1 MDKWLKRSQQNASAE
16 NVKSADEVEQMSNI
30 SNTKHSSDKS
40 ASVSTS
46 RRKRKYNQTF
56 VQYGFTFI
64 TENYEQR
71 PMCLL
76 CNEVLANESLK
87 PTKLKRHLDTKHD
100 SYSNRPVAF
109 FQRILRT
116 SEQQRRSFESEF
128 LTQEKYT

>member
-1 MDKWLKRSQQNASAE
+1 MDKWLKRSQQKASAE
-16 NVKSADEVEQMSNI
+16 NVESADEVEQMSNI

-40 ASVSTS
+40 ASDSTS

-56 VQYGFTFI
+56 IQCGFTFI
-64 TENYEQR
+64 MENNEQR
-71 PMCLL
+71 PLWLL

-100 SYSNRPVAF
+100 SYSNKPATF

-116 SEQQRRSFESEF
+116 SEQQRRS
-128 LTQEKYT
+128 